1 MTEWKRGMQYF
12 DDFDNVPDCLY
23 YPIEQV
29 ARIDLIDRNQTT
41 YWGTNLK
48 GGIIAITIEK
58 GKSAGRS
65 VCRCTIAGRKRSD
78 AIGLSNPCGVLLSD
92 IRHRRET

>member
-1 MTEWKRGMQYF
+1 MQYF

-48 GGIIAITIEK
+48 GGIIAITMKK
-58 GKSAGRS
+58 GKALAEAYAAAPSPDVS
-65 VCRCTIAGRKRSD
+65 VVTPLGYQT
-78 AIGLSNPCGVLLSD
+78 PCGVLLSD